1 MSESLEA
8 IAEKATKLAKS
19 PKSTTNKVINSNVI
33 PHRDEPADKV
43 FKVNNI
49 VQNFCKED
57 DTIKFMYKFS

>member
-19 PKSTTNKVINSNVI
+19 PKSTTNKVIISNVI
-33 PHRDEPADKV
+33 PHIDELADKV
-43 FKVNNI
+43 FKVNNT

-57 DTIKFMYKFS
+57 DTIKFMNKFS